1 MYRIILFDVDDT
13 LLDFKAGELKSLAKM
28 FARLNLTYS
37 PRIEA
42 SYLKINASLW
52 RDYEAGRIT
61 RPELFDV
68 RFAKLFRH
76 HPIEADPHLA
86 ERTYHHFL
94 DQEAILLPRVL
105 DTLDALQDDR
115 LFIVRNG
122 IEPVQHERL
131 ASSGLIDYFED
142 IFVSDS
148 VGSPKPTVAF
158 FDYVAKRI
166 PRFDRRET
174 LIMGDSLTSDIQ
186 GGINGKIDSIWFN
199 PHFQPNRDHITPT
212 YQLNE
217 FSDLTKLLTLN

>member
-76 HPIEADPHLA
+76 HHIEADPHLA

-94 DQEAILLPRVL
+94 DQEAFLLPRVL
-105 DTLDALQDDR
+105 DTLDALQDYR
-115 LFIVRNG
+115 LFIVSNG
-122 IEPVQHERL
+122 IEPVQRERL

>member
-76 HPIEADPHLA
+76 HHIEADPHLA

-105 DTLDALQDDR
+105 DTLDALQDYR
-115 LFIVRNG
+115 LFIVSNG
-122 IEPVQHERL
+122 IEPVQRERL
-131 ASSGLIDYFED
+131 ASSGLLITLK
-142 IFVSDS
+142 IFL
-148 VGSPKPTVAF
+148 F
-158 FDYVAKRI
+158 
-166 PRFDRRET
+166 
-174 LIMGDSLTSDIQ
+174 LIAWAARSRPWPFLTML
-186 GGINGKIDSIWFN
+186 
-199 PHFQPNRDHITPT
+199 PNASRG
-212 YQLNE
+212 
-217 FSDLTKLLTLN
+217 LTGVRH

>member
-76 HPIEADPHLA
+76 HHIEADPHLA
-86 ERTYHHFL
+86 ERTYHHFWIKRPFCCR
-94 DQEAILLPRVL
+94 EFWTPWMRCRIIGCLLSATV
-105 DTLDALQDDR
+105 
-115 LFIVRNG
+115 
-122 IEPVQHERL
+122 
-131 ASSGLIDYFED
+131 SSLCN
-142 IFVSDS
+142 VNAWHRA
-148 VGSPKPTVAF
+148 V
-158 FDYVAKRI
+158 
-166 PRFDRRET
+166 
-174 LIMGDSLTSDIQ
+174 
-186 GGINGKIDSIWFN
+186 
-199 PHFQPNRDHITPT
+199 
-212 YQLNE
+212 
-217 FSDLTKLLTLN
+217 

>member
-76 HPIEADPHLA
+76 HHIEADPHLA

-105 DTLDALQDDR
+105 DTLDALQDYR
-115 LFIVRNG
+115 LFIVSNG
-122 IEPVQHERL
+122 IEPV
-131 ASSGLIDYFED
+131 
-142 IFVSDS
+142 
-148 VGSPKPTVAF
+148 
-158 FDYVAKRI
+158 
-166 PRFDRRET
+166 
-174 LIMGDSLTSDIQ
+174 
-186 GGINGKIDSIWFN
+186 
-199 PHFQPNRDHITPT
+199 
-212 YQLNE
+212 
-217 FSDLTKLLTLN
+217 